1 MKRLHLLC
9 AALCLTGLISCAV
22 RVNDPYHER
31 NRDTDDPEEHY
42 KNQPQE
48 QSERITFSTASLFPF
63 RHNGNWWKY
72 SESGGNV
79 LRIAV
84 TDTISDDNILYYRV
98 SFQEHRVDTT
108 DDWFQKS
115 SNGILFGHALTGSYH
130 LFLPSK
136 ITARQDTFTSRY
148 SGVTYRFY
156 DDYTLNGHTFENVIS
171 LKYNSPII
179 HGFDEIILADEIGI
193 IALTDD
199 DSRWNVDYTLDSC
212 SVDGDMLRWDD

>member
-1 MKRLHLLC
+1 MKRLHLLP
-9 AALCLTGLISCAV
+9 ATLCIVTLFSCAV

-31 NRDTDDPEEHY
+31 DTDKDDPEG
-42 KNQPQE
+42 QSRE
-48 QSERITFSTASLFPF
+48 QSERITFSTGSLFPF
-63 RHNGNWWKY
+63 QNNGNWWMY
-72 SESGGNV
+72 HESGGNL

-115 SNGILFGHALTGSYH
+115 SNGILFGHALTGNYH

-148 SGVTYRFY
+148 SGVSYRFY
-156 DDYTLNGHTFENVIS
+156 DEYTIDGHAFENVVS
-171 LKYNSPII
+171 LKYDSPII
-179 HGFDEIILADEIGI
+179 HGFDEILLADEIGI

-199 DSRWNVDYTLDSC
+199 DSRWSVDYILDSC
-212 SVDGDMLRWDD
+212 SIDGEITLWDE